1 MSDRKEKYISGILI
15 LLTLEIIF
23 FPVLKISTWDVSL
36 LKMLNMIYGKSNDT
50 FAGSIQAALKQYM
63 SSYIY
68 MLLFLII
75 LTIAVG
81 VSAWVIR
88 SSAVYCIELAGQ
100 AVIVITAVLLFRM
113 IKEKLDMIG
122 STVSYFGIG
131 NVVQFNMMPFIL
143 WGLLQ
148 IAAVVINIYGL
159 MNMGKEEYKKEE
171 YRKEFVPDY
180 IPTPPYVHE
189 DVKTYPVNDI
199 SVNHKEQK
207 EFSGAIEG
215 LQIPYTGKVFPMDK
229 EKYVYIL
236 KENNNIILK
245 NNQGKEKCLAKIYY
259 DTKYDEYVVIPQ
271 KKCCVHLESG
281 QPLGAGRIYYLPR
294 AMKIVIKNE
303 QGLNE
308 NMFRLA

>member
-36 LKMLNMIYGKSNDT
+36 LKMLNMIYGKSNNI
-50 FAGSIQAALKQYM
+50 FAGSIQTALKQYM

-88 SSAVYCIELAGQ
+88 SSSVYCIELAGQ
-100 AVIVITAVLLFRM
+100 AVIVITAVMLFRM
-113 IKEKLDMIG
+113 IKEKMDMIG

-159 MNMGKEEYKKEE
+159 MNMGKEEYKKQSSIA
-171 YRKEFVPDY
+171 DY
-180 IPTPPYVHE
+180 ETGDAVFC
-189 DVKTYPVNDI
+189 
-199 SVNHKEQK
+199 S
-207 EFSGAIEG
+207 FSE
-215 LQIPYTGKVFPMDK
+215 
-229 EKYVYIL
+229 
-236 KENNNIILK
+236 
-245 NNQGKEKCLAKIYY
+245 
-259 DTKYDEYVVIPQ
+259 
-271 KKCCVHLESG
+271 
-281 QPLGAGRIYYLPR
+281 
-294 AMKIVIKNE
+294 IVIK
-303 QGLNE
+303 
-308 NMFRLA
+308 

>member
-36 LKMLNMIYGKSNDT
+36 LKMLNMIYGKSNNI
-50 FAGSIQAALKQYM
+50 FAGSIQTALKQYM

-88 SSAVYCIELAGQ
+88 SSSVYCIELAGQ
-100 AVIVITAVLLFRM
+100 AVIVITAVMLFRM
-113 IKEKLDMIG
+113 IKEKMDMIG

-159 MNMGKEEYKKEE
+159 MNMGKEEYKKEAH
-171 YRKEFVPDY
+171 RKEFVPDY
-180 IPTPPYVHE
+180 IPAPPYVGE
-189 DVKTYPVNDI
+189 DVKYYPKDDMVF
-199 SVNHKEQK
+199 HKEEK
-207 EFSGAIEG
+207 EFFGAIEG
-215 LQIPYTGKVFPMDK
+215 IQLPYTGKVFPMSK
-229 EKYVYIL
+229 GKYIYIL
-236 KENNNIILK
+236 RENNNIILK
-245 NNQGKEKCLAKIYY
+245 NY
-259 DTKYDEYVVIPQ
+259 
-271 KKCCVHLESG
+271 
-281 QPLGAGRIYYLPR
+281 
-294 AMKIVIKNE
+294 
-303 QGLNE
+303 
-308 NMFRLA
+308 

>member
-1 MSDRKEKYISGILI
+1 MSARKEKYISGILI

-23 FPVLKISTWDVSL
+23 LPVLKISTWDVSL
-36 LKMLNMIYGKSNDT
+36 VKMLNMIYGKSNDT
-50 FAGSIQAALKQYM
+50 FAGSIQAVLKQYM

-100 AVIVITAVLLFRM
+100 AVIVITAVMLFRM
-113 IKEKLDMIG
+113 IKEKMDMIG

-131 NVVQFNMMPFIL
+131 NVVQFNMIPFIL

-148 IAAVVINIYGL
+148 IAAVVINVYGV
-159 MNMGKEEYKKEE
+159 MNMGEEAYQKEER
-171 YRKEFVPDY
+171 RKEFVPDY
-180 IPTPPYVHE
+180 IPTPPYEYKDATV
-189 DVKTYPVNDI
+189 PPMNDI
-199 SVNHKEQK
+199 NIIHKKQE
-207 EFSGAIEG
+207 EFFGAIEG
-215 LQIPYTGKVFPMDK
+215 LQSPYTGKVFPLDRG
-229 EKYVYIL
+229 KYIYVSR
-236 KENNNIILK
+236 ENNNIRLK
-245 NNQGKEKCLAKIYY
+245 THRDKENCLAKIYY
-259 DTKYDEYVVIPQ
+259 DTNYGEYVVIPE

-281 QPLGAGRIYYLPR
+281 QPLGKDRVYYLPR

-303 QGLNE
+303 QGQNE

>member
-36 LKMLNMIYGKSNDT
+36 LKMLNMIYGKSNNI
-50 FAGSIQAALKQYM
+50 FAGSIQTALKQYM

-88 SSAVYCIELAGQ
+88 SSSVYCIELAGQ
-100 AVIVITAVLLFRM
+100 AVIVITTVMLFRM
-113 IKEKLDMIG
+113 LKEKMDMIG
-122 STVSYFGIG
+122 STVSYFEIG

-159 MNMGKEEYKKEE
+159 MNMGKEEYKKEVH
-171 YRKEFVPDY
+171 RKEFVPDY
-180 IPTPPYVHE
+180 IPAPPYVGE
-189 DVKTYPVNDI
+189 DVKYYPKDDMVF
-199 SVNHKEQK
+199 HKEEK
-207 EFSGAIEG
+207 EFFGAIEG
-215 LQIPYTGKVFPMDK
+215 IQLPYTGKIFPMSK
-229 EKYVYIL
+229 GKYIYIL
-236 KENNNIILK
+236 RENNNIILK
-245 NNQGKEKCLAKIYY
+245 NYQDKGKCLTKIYY
-259 DTKYDEYVVIPQ
+259 DTKYDEYVIIPQ
-271 KKCCVHLESG
+271 KKRCVHLESG
-281 QPLGAGRIYYLPR
+281 QPLGVGRVYYLPR

-303 QGLNE
+303 QGQNE

>member
-1 MSDRKEKYISGILI
+1 MSGRKEKYISGILI

-100 AVIVITAVLLFRM
+100 AVIVITAVMLFRM
-113 IKEKLDMIG
+113 IKEKMDMIG
-122 STVSYFGIG
+122 SAVSYFGIG
-131 NVVQFNMMPFIL
+131 NVVQFNMMPFVL

-159 MNMGKEEYKKEE
+159 MNMGKEEYQKEE
-171 YRKEFVPDY
+171 RRKEFVPDY
-180 IPTPPYVHE
+180 IPTPPYEYTGATV
-189 DVKTYPVNDI
+189 PPMNDI
-199 SVNHKEQK
+199 HVAHKKQED
-207 EFSGAIEG
+207 FFGAIEG
-215 LQIPYTGKVFPMDK
+215 VEIPYTGKVFPMNK
-229 EKYVYIL
+229 GKYIYIL

-259 DTKYDEYVVIPQ
+259 DTKYDEYAVIPQ

-281 QPLGAGRIYYLPR
+281 QPLGVGRVYYLPR

-303 QGLNE
+303 QGQRE
-308 NMFRLA
+308 NMFKLA